1 MTEMLGFRRQDGR
14 FGIRNHIVVIHL
26 GEAMRQLARRMAR
39 PLDRH
44 GVEAIGFV
52 SAEPNPYIRK
62 ILRCLAAHPN
72 VGAALVLEAASS
84 SLGVELTT
92 WIEASGRPARHIDC
106 RSLGGGG
113 KAVTVGGMW
122 LAETLEALRSTD
134 RSPFQV
140 SDLSVATICGGSDST
155 SALSANPG
163 IGLAYDRLLAEG
175 ATAIFEETGE
185 LIGCDHLLAKRAK
198 TPEVASAILAA
209 MSKAVR
215 YFDALGHGSFA
226 PGNADGGLTTIEEK
240 SLGAYAKS
248 GSGPISGVIRPGDR
262 PPVPGLYL
270 MDKIP
275 DGPLRYGFSD
285 ATDNVGIVEMIASGA
300 QLVLFST
307 GRGSVVGSAI
317 SPVVKICANPD
328 TYRQLTEDMD
338 VDAGRIL
345 EGRGTLTSL
354 GDEIYDLVLR
364 VAAGARPASE
374 RLGHREFIL
383 THKAFA
389 DSPPSGSTAHSSTG
403 AAQTE

>member
-1 MTEMLGFRRQDGR
+1 
-14 FGIRNHIVVIHL
+14 
-26 GEAMRQLARRMAR
+26 
-39 PLDRH
+39 
-44 GVEAIGFV
+44 
-52 SAEPNPYIRK
+52 
-62 ILRCLAAHPN
+62 
-72 VGAALVLEAASS
+72 
-84 SLGVELTT
+84 
-92 WIEASGRPARHIDC
+92 
-106 RSLGGGG
+106 
-113 KAVTVGGMW
+113 
-122 LAETLEALRSTD
+122 LRSAQ
-134 RSPFQV
+134 RSPFHL
-140 SDLSVATICGGSDST
+140 SDLVVGTICGGSDST

-163 IGLAYDRLLAEG
+163 IGLAYDRLFAEG

-185 LIGCDHLLAKRAK
+185 LIGCDHLLARRAR

-215 YFDALGHGSFA
+215 YFDALGRGSFA
-226 PGNADGGLTTIEEK
+226 PGNAEGGLTTIEEK

-248 GSGPISGVIRPGDR
+248 GSSPISGVIRPGDR
-262 PPVPGLYL
+262 PPGPGLYL

-285 ATDNVGIVEMIASGA
+285 ATDNVGVAEMIASGA

-317 SPVVKICANPD
+317 SPVVKICANPE

-345 EGRGTLTSL
+345 EDRGTLTSL
-354 GDEIYDLVLR
+354 GEEIYELVLR
-364 VAAGARPASE
+364 IAAGERPASE

-389 DSPPSGSTAHSSTG
+389 DLPPSIVGS
-403 AAQTE
+403 AAPL

>member
-14 FGIRNHIVVIHL
+14 IGIRNHVVVIHL
-26 GEAMRQLARRMAR
+26 GEAMRQPARRMAR

-52 SAEPNPYIRK
+52 SAEPNPYIHK

-84 SLGVELTT
+84 SVGVELTT
-92 WIEASGRPARHIDC
+92 WIETSGRPARHIDC

-122 LAETLEALRSTD
+122 LAETLEELRSAE

-185 LIGCDHLLAKRAK
+185 LIGCDHLLARRAK

-317 SPVVKICANPD
+317 SPVVKICANPE

-345 EGRGTLTSL
+345 EGRGTLASL

-364 VAAGARPASE
+364 IAAGERPASE

-389 DSPPSGSTAHSSTG
+389 DLPPSGFTACSNTVT
-403 AAQTE
+403 AATV

>member
-1 MTEMLGFRRQDGR
+1 MTEMLGFRREDGR
-14 FGIRNHIVVIHL
+14 IGIRNRILVIHL
-26 GEAMRQLARRMAR
+26 GEATRQLARRMAR
-39 PLDRH
+39 PLDRY
-44 GVEAIGFV
+44 GVEVIGFV
-52 SAEPNPYIRK
+52 SDTRNAYVRK
-62 ILRCLAAHPN
+62 ILCCLAAHPN
-72 VGAALVLEAASS
+72 VGAALVIEATPS
-84 SLGVELTT
+84 SLGVELTD
-92 WIEASGRPARHIDC
+92 WIAASARLARHIDC
-106 RSLGGGG
+106 RSLGGGSQ
-113 KAVTVGGMW
+113 AITVGGKW
-122 LAETLEALRSTD
+122 LEETLETLRSAQ
-134 RSPFQV
+134 RSPFHL
-140 SDLSVATICGGSDST
+140 SDLVVGTICGGSDST

-185 LIGCDHLLAKRAK
+185 LIGCDHLLARRAK
-198 TPEVASAILAA
+198 TPEVASAILTA

-226 PGNADGGLTTIEEK
+226 PGNAEGGLTTIEEK

-262 PPVPGLYL
+262 PPGPGLYL

-285 ATDNVGIVEMIASGA
+285 ATDNVGVAEMIASGA

-317 SPVVKICANPD
+317 SPVVKICANPE
-328 TYRQLTEDMD
+328 TYRRLTEDMD

-354 GDEIYDLVLR
+354 GEEIYDLVLR
-364 VAAGARPASE
+364 IAAGDRPASE

-389 DSPPSGSTAHSSTG
+389 DLPPGGSPAHSNIET
-403 AAQTE
+403 AATP